1 MKYTLM
7 PYQETASHSIMERL
21 SRAQQ
26 SSDQTVFALSAPT
39 GAGKTVI
46 ATSVFERLL
55 LPSDDYTP
63 DPKAVILWLS
73 DNPDLNQQSRFRI
86 EGASSDLA
94 TRTVEIDNTFNKPTF
109 DPGCIYFLNIQKIGK
124 GTKLTGGTA
133 DTNEALVARADT
145 LQVTIW
151 DTIRNTIQSDNHNLY
166 LVVDEAHRGAKKQN
180 KDKVTILRRMIEGHT
195 PEGHAGPVPPMPTV
209 MGISA
214 TPGAFKTMI
223 NEMSGSRLILD
234 DVEVPVSE
242 VQESGLIK
250 DTIELRIPDEE
261 GASFDGVLV
270 REAAR
275 ILKESTQRWE
285 DYHQSQDSEGEQVV
299 PLMVVQMRDKAT
311 SQDLSQAID
320 AIYEGWPDIR
330 PDSFAQVFGEHTAI
344 QAGTTMVPY
353 VEPQAVQDRTHI
365 RVLFAKTAVSTGW
378 DCPRAEVM
386 VSYRTAKDKAHI
398 TQVIGRMVRSPLARR
413 IEGNAELNSVLCI
426 LPNFD
431 RDAADEVVKMINSET
446 GSDSDES
453 DTDPVAVVEP
463 EKLTPFIRTAPP
475 ATPPSNE
482 ASVSTGTSPQPSTPP
497 TTPPSHVAQGT
508 PAASSVSAE
517 DSSAAGTDTGTG
529 TNTSTG
535 SEPTPQPDRQQQ
547 TLVDSAAIWDV
558 FTSLP
563 RLVAPKRTDKP
574 ISMLLN
580 LGIELERDGIRV
592 GGKKESEKELVS
604 IVNGYMARYKDQVT
618 AHREDIQKV
627 KTVKLVYTYADRG
640 LEDTDRI
647 NLYADQRVIE
657 EAYQKA
663 IPVFTRALT
672 ELWINSYLEEHKDD
686 DDLDEDQLIDEAR
699 LSIAS
704 LSNVAG
710 VKNEICY
717 DANKIA
723 TDWLDEARA
732 DIAALPDGRK
742 GAYTTLREMAVRPV
756 SELLTRPVNR
766 LVQPGRKTKDKG
778 FEEYPRYAG
787 HILAGSDGL
796 APMKLNEWEKR
807 VVETEQGRTG
817 SCGWYRNPS
826 RASADA
832 VTAVYQDSAGAWK
845 NMQPDFIFFR
855 VVGDKVM
862 PAIVDPHGEH
872 LSDAL
877 DKLRALADYADKFG
891 SQFLEI
897 LSLSG
902 TDADSLRLLDLKDP
916 DTRQAIAQA
925 DTAKQVY
932 AEKGHAYK

>member
-94 TRTVEIDNTFNKPTF
+94 TRTIEIDNTFNKPTF

-124 GTKLTGGTA
+124 GTKLTGGAA
-133 DTNEALVARADT
+133 DTNDALVARADT

-166 LVVDEAHRGAKKQN
+166 LVVDEAHRGAKRQN

-195 PEGHAGPVPPMPTV
+195 PEGHTVPVPPMPTV

-250 DTIELRIPDEE
+250 DTVELRIPNEE

-275 ILKESTQRWE
+275 ILKESTQRWG
-285 DYHQSQDSEGEQVV
+285 DYHQSQDCDGEKVI

-311 SQDLSQAID
+311 PQDLSQAID

-330 PDSFAQVFGEHTAI
+330 PNSFAQVFGEHTAI
-344 QAGTTMVPY
+344 QAGTTLVPY
-353 VEPQAVQDRTHI
+353 VEPQTVQDRTHI

-398 TQVIGRMVRSPLARR
+398 TQVIGRMVRSPLTRR

-431 RDAADEVVKMINSET
+431 RDAADEIVGMINSET
-446 GSDSDES
+446 GSDSDEGSS
-453 DTDPVAVVEP
+453 DPFVVVEP
-463 EKLTPFIRTAPP
+463 EKLTPFTRLTPPTAPP
-475 ATPPSNE
+475 STE
-482 ASVSTGTSPQPSTPP
+482 ANGVTGTSPQLSTTNETPP
-497 TTPPSHVAQGT
+497 PHATKGT
-508 PAASSVSAE
+508 PAASSE
-517 DSSAAGTDTGTG
+517 PTK
-529 TNTSTG
+529 STG
-535 SEPTPQPDRQQQ
+535 IRVAIGTEPEPQPIPQHQM
-547 TLVDSAAIWDV
+547 LVDSTAVWEV

-563 RLVAPKRTDKP
+563 RLVAPKRSDKP

-580 LGIELERDGIRV
+580 LGIELERDGIRA
-592 GGKKESEKELVS
+592 GGKRESEKELVS
-604 IVNGYMARYKDQVT
+604 IVNGYMTRYEEQVS
-618 AHREDIQKV
+618 AHRKDIMRV
-627 KTVKLVYTYADRG
+627 ETVKLVYSYSDRE
-640 LEDTDRI
+640 LKTSDDI

-657 EAYQKA
+657 EAYQKSV
-663 IPVFTRALT
+663 PVFTRALT
-672 ELWINSYLEEHKDD
+672 DLWINSYVSERIDNDGVDEEK
-686 DDLDEDQLIDEAR
+686 LIDEAR

-704 LSNVAG
+704 LSNVGG
-710 VKNEICY
+710 VKDEICY

-732 DIAALPDGRK
+732 DIAALSDGRK
-742 GAYTTLREMAVRPV
+742 SAYTTLREMAVRPV
-756 SELLTRPVNR
+756 SELLAPPVNR
-766 LVQPGRKTKDKG
+766 LVPPGRKTKDRG
-778 FEEYPRYAG
+778 FVEYPRYTG

-796 APMKLNEWEKR
+796 APMNLNEWERK
-807 VVETEQGRTG
+807 VVETEQGRAG

-826 RASADA
+826 RASAEA
-832 VTAVYQDSAGAWK
+832 LTAVYQDPSGAWK
-845 NMQPDFIFFR
+845 NVQPDFIFFR
-855 VVGDKVM
+855 VVGGKVM
-862 PAIVDPHGEH
+862 PSIIDPHGEH

-891 SQFLEI
+891 DQFLEI

-902 TDADSLRLLDLKDP
+902 TDRDSLKLLDLKDP
-916 DTRQAIAQA
+916 DTRQSIAQA

-932 AEKGHAYK
+932 AEKGRAYK

>member
-7 PYQETASHSIMERL
+7 PYQETASDEIMERL
-21 SRAQQ
+21 SRAQRSSEQ
-26 SSDQTVFALSAPT
+26 SVFALSAPT

-63 DPKAVILWLS
+63 DEKAVILWLS

-94 TRTVEIDNTFNKPTF
+94 SRTVEIDNTFNRPVF
-109 DPGCIYFLNIQKIGK
+109 EAGCIYFLNIQKIGK
-124 GTKLTGGTA
+124 GTKLTGGTE
-133 DTNEALVARADT
+133 DENTSELVARPDLA
-145 LQVTIW
+145 QVTIW
-151 DTIRNTIQSDNHNLY
+151 DTIRNTISSPVHNLY
-166 LVVDEAHRGAKKQN
+166 LVVDEAHRGAKRQN

-195 PEGHAGPVPPMPTV
+195 PEGHAVPVPPMPTV

-270 REAAR
+270 REATR

-285 DYHQSQDSEGEQVV
+285 DYHQSQDSDGEQVV

-311 SQDLSQAID
+311 PQDLSQAID

-344 QAGTTMVPY
+344 QAGTTMIPY
-353 VEPQAVQDRTHI
+353 VEPQAVQDRTQI

-431 RDAADEVVKMINSET
+431 RDTADEVVKMINSET
-446 GSDSDES
+446 GSNSDEN
-453 DTDPVAVVEP
+453 DTDPVAIVEP

-482 ASVSTGTSPQPSTPP
+482 ASVSTSSSPQPSTPP
-497 TTPPSHVAQGT
+497 TTPPSHATQDT
-508 PAASSVSAE
+508 PGASE
-517 DSSAAGTDTGTG
+517 DNGATGKDTDTGT
-529 TNTSTG
+529 
-535 SEPTPQPDRQQQ
+535 EPAPQPDPQQQ
-547 TLVDSAAIWDV
+547 TLVDSAAVWDV

-627 KTVKLVYTYADRG
+627 ETVKLVYTYADRE

-672 ELWINSYLEEHKDD
+672 DLWINSYLEEHKDD

-704 LSNVAG
+704 LGNVAG
-710 VKNEICY
+710 VKDEICY

-766 LVQPGRKTKDKG
+766 LVPPGRKTKDKG

-807 VVETEQGRTG
+807 VVETEQGRAG

-832 VTAVYQDSAGAWK
+832 VTAVYQDSAGTWK

-862 PAIVDPHGEH
+862 PSIVDPHGEH

-891 SQFLEI
+891 DQFLEI

-902 TDADSLRLLDLKDP
+902 TNADSLKLLNLKDP

-932 AEKGHAYK
+932 AEKGRAYK